1 MVRKLIFAS
10 EEGKFT
16 GWVSTALSDCV
27 TRCVGRVSQ
36 GLSVGLNS
44 SGQCGNWLRSDQTRW
59 ERNQFPH
66 CPLEFNPTERPWET
80 RPTQRV
86 TQSERAVETHPV
98 NFPSSEAKMSFLT
111 IRGEGYHF
119 QSPTVPSHLHHSG
132 PYIWQGN

>member
-44 SGQCGNWLRSDQTRW
+44 SGQCGGWLRSNRVW
-59 ERNQFPH
+59 SERNQPH
-66 CPLEFNPTERPWET
+66 TASTLWYGALSGFSNSPCQRYRPAIAPGTRAQWSPLSNE
-80 RPTQRV
+80 
-86 TQSERAVETHPV
+86 SA
-98 NFPSSEAKMSFLT
+98 
-111 IRGEGYHF
+111 
-119 QSPTVPSHLHHSG
+119 HL
-132 PYIWQGN
+132 